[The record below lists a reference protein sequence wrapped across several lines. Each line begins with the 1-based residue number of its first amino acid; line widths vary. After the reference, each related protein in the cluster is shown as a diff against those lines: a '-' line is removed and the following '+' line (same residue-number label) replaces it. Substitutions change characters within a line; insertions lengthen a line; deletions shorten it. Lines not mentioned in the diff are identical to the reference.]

1 MSGSLKRKERDPGD
15 SSFGGAVLS
24 GIRGVK
30 PWLSYQNT
38 SWISTGKTA
47 FLVKSREELYC
58 PECGSTLCLRDH
70 KRRIWRKEGGETRW
84 LMIGRYRCTNEACRR
99 LHSALPVFLSEN
111 KHYDNGL
118 IEDVIEGVV
127 GEADP
132 GYEDHPCGMTMMRWR
147 SWFVRNLAAIEGQ
160 IRSAG
165 VRILDLTEEFL
176 GSTESL
182 LEELRKRISPGW
194 LKAVLVVIYNSGGR
208 LAP

>member
-1 MSGSLKRKERDPGD
+1 LD
-15 SSFGGAVLS
+15 GAVLS
-24 GIRGVK
+24 GIHGVK
-30 PWLSYQNT
+30 PWSSYQNT
-38 SWISTGKTA
+38 SWNTTKKTA

-58 PECGSTLCLRDH
+58 SECGSPLCLRDH
-70 KRRIWRKEGGETRW
+70 KRRIWRGEGGETRW
-84 LMIGRYRCTNEACRR
+84 LMIGRYRCTNETCRR
-99 LHSALPVFLSEN
+99 LHSALPAFLSEN

-118 IEDVIEGVV
+118 IEDVIDCVV
-127 GEADP
+127 GEDDP

-176 GSTESL
+176 RSKESL
-182 LEELRKRISPGW
+182 LEELRERISPGW